1 MINIDYKNTVAVVEL
16 RRGKTNALDLELVG
30 NLQKSLQQLKADPGV
45 RGVVLASASEKFF
58 SIGFDI
64 PQLFELAR
72 ENFRVFYHDFNQ
84 VCLELYT
91 LPKPTIAAIN
101 GHAVAGGCILT
112 LCCDY
117 RFIGQGRKFM
127 GLNEIK
133 LGVPVPYL
141 ADWVLRSLVGT
152 RNARDMTETGEF
164 YLPQKLVDLGLVDL
178 ILPTEELLARSVDKA
193 QVLGSMP
200 TDAYAVIKQ
209 DRVESIAAQV
219 RKYTKEKEELFL
231 NCWYLDEARQRLQEA
246 MEKF

>member
-117 RFIGQGRKFM
+117 RFIGQGR
-127 GLNEIK
+127 
-133 LGVPVPYL
+133 
-141 ADWVLRSLVGT
+141 
-152 RNARDMTETGEF
+152 
-164 YLPQKLVDLGLVDL
+164 
-178 ILPTEELLARSVDKA
+178 
-193 QVLGSMP
+193 
-200 TDAYAVIKQ
+200 
-209 DRVESIAAQV
+209 
-219 RKYTKEKEELFL
+219 
-231 NCWYLDEARQRLQEA
+231 
-246 MEKF
+246 

>member
-1 MINIDYKNTVAVVEL
+1 
-16 RRGKTNALDLELVG
+16 
-30 NLQKSLQQLKADPGV
+30 
-45 RGVVLASASEKFF
+45 
-58 SIGFDI
+58 
-64 PQLFELAR
+64 
-72 ENFRVFYHDFNQ
+72 
-84 VCLELYT
+84 
-91 LPKPTIAAIN
+91 
-101 GHAVAGGCILT
+101 
-112 LCCDY
+112 
-117 RFIGQGRKFM
+117 M